1 MGKPAGAQAK
11 LTPHQ
16 SRSRLVLRGWAADA
30 VNGWESDTA
39 GGAAVIEQYRMDQIV
54 SRLAELYA
62 TLAGGPA

>member
-1 MGKPAGAQAK
+1 M
-11 LTPHQ
+11 
-16 SRSRLVLRGWAADA
+16 LRGCAVDA

-39 GGAAVIEQYRMDQIV
+39 GGAAVIERCRMDQTV